1 MLLVAVLVVSLSK
14 KSSCW
19 PESTRFLNMAVFGSI
34 RATWNSVNTTS
45 MCAHM
50 RVYKRQGVSV
60 SSGWFF
66 RVIGAE
72 FFLNPESHS
81 GYFLSQFLTNFISNR
96 CNSTFF
102 MSLLNNRGSTL
113 YFYTIQNTVL
123 IPCSQRKGTFFS
135 PPTSWLSVRAG
146 KRQYSGV
153 FFDDSGTTCFQQ
165 VSPLFLF
172 LNPGVMSSWMRGVR
186 FFLLKEQQ
194 KRNRKSEEQRGVTA
208 GGEVC
213 VCVRAASSSPP
224 PPSL

>member
-1 MLLVAVLVVSLSK
+1 MHFFFFFFFLEDDPLLLVAVLVVSLSK

-81 GYFLSQFLTNFISNR
+81 GYFLSQFLTNFISNK

-123 IPCSQRKGTFFS
+123 TPCSQRKGTFFS
-135 PPTSWLSVRAG
+135 TLHIGSVWEQG
-146 KRQYSGV
+146 NISTVV
-153 FFDDSGTTCFQQ
+153 FFRWQWDNMFPASF
-165 VSPLFLF
+165 
-172 LNPGVMSSWMRGVR
+172 SSLSLLKSWCHVFMDERCEVFFCWKNNKRETGRVRNRGV
-186 FFLLKEQQ
+186 
-194 KRNRKSEEQRGVTA
+194 
-208 GGEVC
+208 
-213 VCVRAASSSPP
+213 
-224 PPSL
+224 

>member
-1 MLLVAVLVVSLSK
+1 M
-14 KSSCW
+14 
-19 PESTRFLNMAVFGSI
+19 
-34 RATWNSVNTTS
+34 
-45 MCAHM
+45 
-50 RVYKRQGVSV
+50 SV

-113 YFYTIQNTVL
+113 YFLYHSKHSAHPLLSAKRYV
-123 IPCSQRKGTFFS
+123 FF
-135 PPTSWLSVRAG
+135 PLTSWLSVRAG

>member
-1 MLLVAVLVVSLSK
+1 MAVLVVSLSK

-72 FFLNPESHS
+72 LFLNPESHS

-102 MSLLNNRGSTL
+102 MSLLNNRGSNVIFL
-113 YFYTIQNTVL
+113 YHSKHSAHPLLSAKRYV
-123 IPCSQRKGTFFS
+123 FFH
-135 PPTSWLSVRAG
+135 PTYWLSVRAG

-153 FFDDSGTTCFQQ
+153 FSMTVGQH
-165 VSPLFLF
+165 VS
-172 LNPGVMSSWMRGVR
+172 SK
-186 FFLLKEQQ
+186 FLL
-194 KRNRKSEEQRGVTA
+194 SF
-208 GGEVC
+208 
-213 VCVRAASSSPP
+213 SS
-224 PPSL
+224 